1 MVVVSRV
8 PGWSRA
14 AIGQWALAPPRQV
27 WPFRP
32 LHFPIRRDL
41 FNGVVHTAAQRLP
54 VSPPIQNVVD
64 DNIDGKDNQKAQKGQ
79 RHDRKDPFNPV
90 HFAPA
95 FPAHRF
101 ASRPSSDT
109 DTTHAAGT
117 KSCTKTP
124 AAQGIILKRAVG
136 TLAMGRSA
144 CTSACKSANRAGF
157 MTVSCRTR
165 TRTRTRNRERPCLCG
180 RNHRR
185 EARLGAISERAAFG
199 RRRRPPRQG

>member
-32 LHFPIRRDL
+32 LNFPIRRDL
-41 FNGVVHTAAQRLP
+41 FNGVAHTTMQCLP

-64 DNIDGKDNQKAQKGQ
+64 DNIDGKDNQEAQKGQ

-90 HFAPA
+90 HFALA

-136 TLAMGRSA
+136 IWIDRNPLQVHSNIYRSRLLCFFLVAIEWSFACLQNRGFDAALRSGRVFWRS
-144 CTSACKSANRAGF
+144 G
-157 MTVSCRTR
+157 
-165 TRTRTRNRERPCLCG
+165 LW
-180 RNHRR
+180 
-185 EARLGAISERAAFG
+185 
-199 RRRRPPRQG
+199 RRRRTTAMSR